1 MFDKHTNVLYTKC
14 VFRLEVIII
23 STYIKG
29 TYSRSIYQSNT
40 GYIIGIFKVRDT
52 NNEKLSDYIGR
63 SITFTGY
70 FHELNNTD
78 IYMFF
83 GELVNHEKYGEQFQ
97 VNSYERCKPE
107 EKDSIIEFLT
117 GGLFKGIGKK
127 KAENIVNALGK
138 DTLKVILNNPEDLLL
153 IQGITKKNAN
163 LLHEKLKEYESSY
176 ETIIYL
182 TDKGFS
188 TRDAM
193 LIYNTYKNKTNDVIE
208 ENIYRLIKDINEI
221 TFKKVDVIALKNGI
235 SKDDKRRVKASIIYI
250 MNEVSNA
257 YGDSYYFKKDLAIL
271 IPRVLGVHIDE
282 DIFDNSIKELELD
295 LDIVI
300 KSDRYY
306 LKDMY
311 DAECNIVKRLR
322 MLNSNKEITDK
333 NIDITINDLEE
344 YYDIKYNKDQ
354 LEAIKKA
361 YKRDFLIITGGPGT
375 GKTTIMK
382 AIVELYRMMNKLSYE
397 KLISKIALLAPT
409 GRAAKRIS
417 EATLFNAS
425 TIHRFLKWNRDTN
438 KFQVNE
444 YNKSKVE
451 FVIIDESS
459 MIDTYLMDALIKG
472 LSSSCK
478 IVMIGDDHQ
487 LPSVGPGQVL
497 HDLIESKMLEVVE
510 LKELY
515 RQGKDSNIISLAY
528 DIRNKNINKEIFNK
542 DDDLTF
548 IECAD
553 SEVIDN
559 ICEIATTYIDLN
571 YKNFQILAPMYKGL
585 NGIDE
590 INKKVQEIY
599 NPKDNIKKEQNQGE
613 VIFRENDKVIQL
625 TNMPDDNV
633 YNGDIGLINKINL
646 SPKKEIYIDFD
657 SNIVKYTPANYINF
671 RLAYSISI
679 HKSQGSEF
687 DIVVITIVKGYNK
700 MLYQKLIYTAV
711 TRAKKRLY
719 IIGDINALDKAS
731 KNTNSDIRKTT
742 IMKYLIEGIE

>member
-1 MFDKHTNVLYTKC
+1 MFY
-14 VFRLEVIII
+14 
-23 STYIKG
+23 
-29 TYSRSIYQSNT
+29 
-40 GYIIGIFKVRDT
+40 
-52 NNEKLSDYIGR
+52 
-63 SITFTGY
+63 
-70 FHELNNTD
+70 
-78 IYMFF
+78 
-83 GELVNHEKYGEQFQ
+83 GELVNHDKYGLQFQ

-127 KAENIVNALGK
+127 KAENIVNAYGK
-138 DTLKVILNNPEDLLL
+138 DTLKVILNNPEDLIL

-163 LLHEKLKEYESSY
+163 VLHEKLKEYESSY

-182 TDKGFS
+182 TEKGFS
-188 TRDAM
+188 TRDSM
-193 LIYNTYKNKTNDVIE
+193 LIYNCYKNKTEDVIE

-221 TFKKVDVIALKNGI
+221 NFKKVDTIAISNGI
-235 SKDDKRRVKASIIYI
+235 SKDDIRRVKAAIIYI
-250 MNEVSNA
+250 MNEVSFT
-257 YGDSYYFKKDLAIL
+257 YGDCYYNRKDIAIYL
-271 IPRVLGVHIDE
+271 QRVLGTILEE
-282 DIFDNSIKELELD
+282 DLFNKAIKELELD

-306 LKDMY
+306 LREMY

-322 MLNSNKEITDK
+322 MLNSNKEEPVK
-333 NIDITINDLEE
+333 NINDTIEDLESFF
-344 YYDIKYNKDQ
+344 DIKYNKDQ

-382 AIVELYRMMNKLSYE
+382 AIVELYRMMKKIPYE
-397 KLISKIALLAPT
+397 KLIKQIALLAPT

-417 EATLFNAS
+417 EATNFTAS
-425 TIHRFLKWNRDTN
+425 TIHRFLKWNKDTN

-444 YNKSKVE
+444 FNKSKVE

-459 MIDTYLMDALIKG
+459 MIDTYLLDALIKG
-472 LSSSCK
+472 ISSSCK
-478 IVMIGDDHQ
+478 IIMIGDDHQ

-497 HDLIESKMLEVVE
+497 HDLIESKQLEVVE

-528 DIRNKNINKEIFNK
+528 DIRNKSINKDIFNNE
-542 DDDLTF
+542 DDLTF

-553 SEVIDN
+553 SEVINN
-559 ICEIATTYIDLN
+559 ICEIARTYQDLS
-571 YKNFQILAPMYKGL
+571 YKDFQILAPMYKGL

-599 NPKDNIKKEQNQGE
+599 NPKDKIKKENKIGE
-613 VIFRENDKVIQL
+613 EIIRENDKVIQL

-633 YNGDIGLINKINL
+633 YNGDIGLVDRINL
-646 SPKKEIYIDFD
+646 SPKKEIFINFD
-657 SNIVKYTPANYINF
+657 SNLVKYTPANFINF

-687 DIVVITIVKGYNK
+687 DIVVIPIVKGYNK

-719 IIGDINALDKAS
+719 IIGDLNALDKAS

-742 IMKYLIEGIE
+742 IMKYLIDGIE

>member
-1 MFDKHTNVLYTKC
+1 MINILN
-14 VFRLEVIII
+14 
-23 STYIKG
+23 YIKG
-29 TYSRSIYQSNT
+29 TYSRSIYESNT

-52 NNEKLSDYIGR
+52 NDEKLSDYIGR

-78 IYMFF
+78 TYMFY
-83 GELVNHEKYGEQFQ
+83 GELVNHDKYGEQFQ

-117 GGLFKGIGKK
+117 GGLFKGIGTK
-127 KAENIVNALGK
+127 KAESIVNAYGK
-138 DTLKVILNNPEDLLL
+138 ETLKVILNNPEDLLL

-163 LLHEKLKEYESSY
+163 TLHEKLKEYESSY
-176 ETIIYL
+176 EIILFL
-182 TDKGFS
+182 TEKGFS
-188 TRDAM
+188 TRDSM
-193 LIYNTYKNKTNDVIE
+193 LIYNTYKNKTKDVIE
-208 ENIYRLIKDINEI
+208 KDIYRLIKDINEI
-221 TFKKVDVIALKNGI
+221 TFKKVDIIALRNGI
-235 SKDDKRRVKASIIYI
+235 AKDDKRRVKAIIIYI
-250 MNEVSNA
+250 MNEVSNT
-257 YGDSYYFKKDLAIL
+257 YGDCYYYKKDLVSL
-271 IPRVLGVHIDE
+271 IPRVLGTYIE
-282 DIFDNSIKELELD
+282 EELFNTSIKELEHD
-295 LDIVI
+295 LEIII

-306 LKDMY
+306 LRDMY

-322 MLNSNKEITDK
+322 MLNNNKEISAK
-333 NIDITINDLEE
+333 NIDLTINDLEE
-344 YYDIKYNKDQ
+344 FFDIKYNNDQ

-382 AIVELYRMMNKLSYE
+382 AIVELYRMMKKLPYE
-397 KLISKIALLAPT
+397 RLTKEIALLAPT

-425 TIHRFLKWNRDTN
+425 TIHRFLKWNKDTN
-438 KFQVNE
+438 KFQINE

-459 MIDTYLMDALIKG
+459 MIDTLLLDALIKG
-472 LSSSCK
+472 LSSNCK

-497 HDLIESKMLEVVE
+497 HDLIESKQLEVVE

-528 DIRNKNINKEIFNK
+528 DIRNEKINKDIFNVEE
-542 DDDLTF
+542 DLTF
-548 IECAD
+548 IECSD
-553 SEVIDN
+553 DQVINN
-559 ICEIATTYIDLN
+559 ICEVASTYIDLN
-571 YKNFQILAPMYKGL
+571 YRDFQILAPMYKGL

-590 INKKVQEIY
+590 INNRVQEIY
-599 NPKDNIKKEQNQGE
+599 NPKDKTKKENKIGE
-613 VIFRENDKVIQL
+613 VTFRENDKVIQL

-633 YNGDIGLINKINL
+633 YNGDIGLINRINL
-646 SPKKEIYIDFD
+646 SPKKEVYIDFD
-657 SNIVKYTPANYINF
+657 SNVVKYTPSNFINF

-687 DIVVITIVKGYNK
+687 DIVIIPIVKGYNK

-719 IIGDINALDKAS
+719 IIGDINALERAS

-742 IMKYLIEGIE
+742 IRDYLVSGIE